1 VSVLLLSFVLSD
13 PSRLVG
19 RPMLTSPR
27 TDPDSPRV
35 KRMIK
40 DFYEEFEMPDD
51 DTEFF
56 GGNRGNAGIYVR
68 KTNATSHL

>member
-1 VSVLLLSFVLSD
+1 
-13 PSRLVG
+13 
-19 RPMLTSPR
+19 MLTSSR

-35 KRMIK
+35 KKMIK

-51 DTEFF
+51 DTDLF

-68 KTNATSHL
+68 KTCATSLL